1 MRIYFHIISGIFSAI
16 IGWSLSQLLW
26 IEIGKVL
33 NQGKSAFDTIP
44 LPPDI
49 VLLPIIAASIAVG
62 MVATEILVS
71 NPTKH
76 RLNLKE
82 IFSINPARNRSQIL
96 PHFWLAVLC
105 GLGAGLASA
114 LLAWWLYGT
123 NLSGQWVRVI
133 CWVTIGLFV
142 GLAEGWSWRS
152 RSMEGET
159 QRADQRLL
167 KSIGLGGVAGLIAA
181 FIVEIVRTQL
191 KTSGLGGYEDVISF
205 SILGAALGVGLSLGA
220 APNYAV
226 ALRAGAGFEMTAKM
240 EEIFEQEQ
248 DNLTSPKLPRI
259 RNVYRLQL
267 VTEDDPYTPIEENL
281 SIKLPYHTK
290 GKPII
295 IGGDGSDYTDVDIYL
310 PGIADRCASLSV
322 NNRVVEIQ
330 CWATGKVQINRTLM
344 ERRGKKSLRHGQ
356 IITLLRNDEPGKYYC
371 FCFYDTL
378 YDPQS

>member
-1 MRIYFHIISGIFSAI
+1 
-16 IGWSLSQLLW
+16 
-26 IEIGKVL
+26 
-33 NQGKSAFDTIP
+33 
-44 LPPDI
+44 
-49 VLLPIIAASIAVG
+49 
-62 MVATEILVS
+62 
-71 NPTKH
+71 
-76 RLNLKE
+76 
-82 IFSINPARNRSQIL
+82 
-96 PHFWLAVLC
+96 
-105 GLGAGLASA
+105 
-114 LLAWWLYGT
+114 
-123 NLSGQWVRVI
+123 
-133 CWVTIGLFV
+133 
-142 GLAEGWSWRS
+142 SWRS

-344 ERRGKKSLRHGQ
+344 ERRGKK
-356 IITLLRNDEPGKYYC
+356 
-371 FCFYDTL
+371 
-378 YDPQS
+378 

>member
-26 IEIGKVL
+26 LEIGKIL
-33 NQGKSAFDTIP
+33 NQGKSAFDAIP
-44 LPPDI
+44 LPSDI

-105 GLGAGLASA
+105 GLGAGLISA

-123 NLSGQWVRVI
+123 NLLGQWVRVI
-133 CWVTIGLFV
+133 SWVTVGLFV
-142 GLAEGWSWRS
+142 GLAEGLSWRS

-167 KSIGLGGVAGLIAA
+167 KSIGIGGVAGLIAA

-191 KTSGLGGYEDVISF
+191 KTSGLGGFEDVISF

-226 ALRAGAGFEMTAKM
+226 ALRAGAGFEMT
-240 EEIFEQEQ
+240 EEMQKKFK
-248 DNLTSPKLPRI
+248 DDDPDLPRI
-259 RNVYRLQL
+259 IDVDRLQIL
-267 VTEDDPYTPIEENL
+267 TEYEPDTPLEENL
-281 SIKLPYHTK
+281 SIQLPYHTK

-295 IGGDGSDYTDVDIYL
+295 IGGCPAKNIHIYL
-310 PGIADRCASLSV
+310 PGIPDECASLSV
-322 NNRVVEIQ
+322 NNRTVEIK
-330 CWATGKVQINRTLM
+330 CLAPGKVQINRTLM
-344 ERRGKKSLRHGQ
+344 KRREKKLLHHGQ
-356 IITLLRNDEPGKYYC
+356 IITLLRNDKQNKYYC

>member
-1 MRIYFHIISGIFSAI
+1 MRSIYFHLTSGIFSAI

-26 IEIGKVL
+26 LDIGKL
-33 NQGKSAFDTIP
+33 INQGKSAFDTIS

-49 VLLPIIAASIAVG
+49 IVLPIVAASIAVG

-76 RLNLKE
+76 RLNRKE
-82 IFSINPARNRSQIL
+82 IFSINPARNRSQTL
-96 PHFWLAVLC
+96 PHFWLAVVC
-105 GLGAGLASA
+105 GIVAGLISA

-123 NLSGQWVRVI
+123 NLLGQWVRVI

-159 QRADQRLL
+159 QRADKRLL
-167 KSIGLGGVAGLIAA
+167 KSIGLGGVAGFIAA
-181 FIVEIVRTQL
+181 IIVEIVRTQL
-191 KTSGLGGYEDVISF
+191 KTSGLGGFEDVISF
-205 SILGAALGVGLSLGA
+205 SILGAALGVGLSLAA

-226 ALRAGAGFEMTAKM
+226 ALRAGAGFEMT
-240 EEIFEQEQ
+240 EEMQNKFKY
-248 DNLTSPKLPRI
+248 DDPDLPRI
-259 RNVYRLQL
+259 IDVDRLQIL
-267 VTEDDPYTPIEENL
+267 TEDEPDTPLEENL
-281 SIKLPYHTK
+281 SIQLPYHTK

-295 IGGDGSDYTDVDIYL
+295 IGGCPAKNIHIYL
-310 PGIADRCASLSV
+310 PGIPDECASLSV
-322 NNRVVEIQ
+322 NNRTVEIK
-330 CWATGKVQINRTLM
+330 CLAPGKVQINRTLM
-344 ERRGKKSLRHGQ
+344 KRREKKLLHHGQ
-356 IITLLRNDEPGKYYC
+356 IITLLRNDKQNKYYC